1 MPRRSPC
8 RSGRPRLRRGTPSSS
23 RTAALGRPV
32 AFIALRS
39 PVRGSSRARRRP
51 ARTRPQPSILAAWFR
66 ASRSSAPTRSAVR
79 RWWSSRLRWARR
91 GRRQGNLLLSGSLRS
106 EKGKGSSRPGSPS
119 AIPSTPMI
127 RRSPSR
133 GARRAGR
140 RTRFPA
146 SSKPDAA
153 AVAFALVRGD
163 SNSTLGAARSYRT
176 TSASSASITLAPAR
190 KRSRSS
196 RRPES
201 ARTREDRRRGLRD
214 RRSARLYGPS
224 RVCSLRVTF
233 SPSVPQSLKSQAGL
247 SLPAGN
253 APAQRPTDSLN

>member
-1 MPRRSPC
+1 VEDWTGGSGRAAARSAGALSVDGVQAGARGDRGSTRRERGSCGVVPRRSPC
-8 RSGRPRLRRGTPSSS
+8 RSGRPRLRRGPPSSS

-153 AVAFALVRGD
+153 AVAFALVGGD
-163 SNSTLGAARSYRT
+163 SELDLGRGAQ
-176 TSASSASITLAPAR
+176 LPHH
-190 KRSRSS
+190 
-196 RRPES
+196 E
-201 ARTREDRRRGLRD
+201 RE
-214 RRSARLYGPS
+214 
-224 RVCSLRVTF
+224 
-233 SPSVPQSLKSQAGL
+233 
-247 SLPAGN
+247 
-253 APAQRPTDSLN
+253 